1 MKILLTGSSGLIGS
15 ALVPVLTAA
24 GHTVVPMVRKKPVG
38 ANEVYWNIDTREI
51 DSASMEGA
59 DAVVHLAGDPIAS
72 EKWTPERKFLIR
84 ESRIKGTTILSE
96 AIAKLSKKPKTFVVA
111 SAIGYYGDRQGETVN
126 ERSAPGMDWLSHI
139 CRDWE
144 RTTDVA
150 SEAGIRTVLARFGI
164 VLSPKG
170 GALERMLTPFKLGVG
185 GKFGEGRH
193 YMSWISI
200 DDAARAVLHLIE
212 TESIRGPVN
221 VVAPNPVSN
230 EEFTKTLGSVL
241 GRPAILS
248 VPEFALRMMF
258 GEMANHLLLT
268 DQRVEPAVLDASGF
282 TFRHPKLEGAL
293 RAVLG
298 K

>member
-1 MKILLTGSSGLIGS
+1 MKILVTGSSGLIGS
-15 ALVPVLTAA
+15 ALLPLLTSA
-24 GHTVVPMVRKKPVG
+24 GHTVVPMVRRKPAG
-38 ANEVYWNIDTREI
+38 QNAIYWNIDTREI
-51 DSASMEGA
+51 DTEAMEGA
-59 DAVVHLAGDPIAS
+59 DAVVHLAGDPIAG

-96 AIAKLSKKPKTFVVA
+96 AIAKLKRKPETFVLA
-111 SAIGYYGDRQGETVN
+111 SAIGYYGDRPGETVH

-144 RTTDVA
+144 SAADVA
-150 SEAGIRTVLARFGI
+150 AEAGVRTVLARFGI
-164 VLSPKG
+164 VLSPDG

-185 GKFGEGRH
+185 GRFGEGRH

-200 DDAARAVLHLIE
+200 DDAAAAILHILK
-212 TESIRGPVN
+212 TDSIRGPVN
-221 VVAPNPVSN
+221 VVAPNPVPN
-230 EEFTKTLGSVL
+230 EEFATTLGKVL
-241 GRPAILS
+241 GRPTFMS

-268 DQRVEPAVLDASGF
+268 DQRVEPKVLEETGF
-282 TFRHPKLEGAL
+282 AYRHPQLDGAL
-293 RAVLG
+293 KHLLA